1 MTSTRRGRDAGRV
14 LGAATALV
22 GGAFL
27 VWPQA
32 MANRISGGHQTPGS
46 VIVRVLGGRQ
56 LLQGLAQIAQP
67 KADVMLGG
75 IIVDLLHAGSMVA
88 ASVLWPA
95 YRRSALFSAAI
106 AASTAAAGASVLV
119 TDRE

>member
-1 MTSTRRGRDAGRV
+1 M

-27 VWPQA
+27 VCPHA
-32 MANRISGGHQTPGS
+32 MAKRLSGDHHTPGNL
-46 VIVRVLGGRQ
+46 IVRVLGGRQ
-56 LLQGLAQIAQP
+56 LLQGATQFAQP

-75 IIVDLLHAGSMVA
+75 IIVDLLHAGSMLA

-95 YRRSALFSAAI
+95 YRRAALSSAGI
-106 AASTAAAGASVLV
+106 ATVSAGAGALVLV
-119 TDRE
+119 TDR